1 MAKPTWFGWLDV
13 IVAQRTDVSGTGSFY
28 RGIWKNDQRDWIP
41 EVYLTGIKWNHIS
54 PEVKGRVDFEIK
66 LEEELN
72 SVENMWKPKGEEI
85 TTWQE
90 VPYPK

>member
-1 MAKPTWFGWLDV
+1 MAKPTWYGWLDV
-13 IVAQRTDVSGTGSFY
+13 LVAQKADVSGSGPFY

-41 EVYLTGIKWNHIS
+41 EVYLTGITWNHLS
-54 PEVKGRVDFEIK
+54 PEVKGDIEFMML
-66 LEEELN
+66 LEEEL
-72 SVENMWKPKGEEI
+72 SEIRDLWKPVGEEI